1 MSRKGF
7 RYKLRGWIKGCLW
20 HISVSS
26 KDKEFRCLL
35 LFFFFFTLV
44 MDTLS
49 PILTEG
55 ETIILEY
62 HLHFYDSLLFSE
74 GADKY
79 LLNVES
85 LVSCFELVVVLGINW
100 FKRFTLCSVY
110 STEECR
116 DLPALFGCSLLI
128 GLLITWGSFGLFPPN
143 LFGPWCWVDVKRTP
157 WFGWLT
163 ILYFEDSITLIK
175 AASLSNMPIY
185 YLSVFRIFKA

>member
-26 KDKEFRCLL
+26 KTRSSAVSSYL
-35 LFFFFFTLV
+35 FFFFTLV

-85 LVSCFELVVVLGINW
+85 LVSCFELVAVLGINW
-100 FKRFTLCSVY
+100 LFTLGSVY

-128 GLLITWGSFGLFPPN
+128 GLLITWGSFGLFP
-143 LFGPWCWVDVKRTP
+143 
-157 WFGWLT
+157 
-163 ILYFEDSITLIK
+163 
-175 AASLSNMPIY
+175 
-185 YLSVFRIFKA
+185 

>member
-85 LVSCFELVVVLGINW
+85 LVSCFELVAALGINW
-100 FKRFTLCSVY
+100 FKRFTLGSVY

-128 GLLITWGSFGLFPPN
+128 GLLITWGSFGLFP
-143 LFGPWCWVDVKRTP
+143 
-157 WFGWLT
+157 
-163 ILYFEDSITLIK
+163 
-175 AASLSNMPIY
+175 
-185 YLSVFRIFKA
+185 